1 MAASYL
7 RKYGTG
13 TGADIYINIPKAGSA
28 NHAVSAD
35 WTPAAGDVKVS
46 KDGAAAANIGTLPTA
61 IAMGNST
68 IWKFVFTDAELQA
81 AFVSVTVSDSA
92 TKAVDDTGFSIETY
106 GNASAQ
112 HAFDLDTA
120 STAQTGDAYARLG
133 APAGASVSADVAA
146 VKVDTAATL
155 VDTNELQTDWA
166 DGGRLDLILDAI
178 EAFLNDEIAQILVD
192 TGTTLDDFV
201 DDLENRLTAALATQL
216 AAHSLGV
223 GRGVVDASST
233 TTEVIFKTVN
243 GAAASGT
250 NDFYNGRHIVFTSG
264 ALMLQ
269 ATSITDYVGATKTA
283 TVPALTGA
291 PAEDVTF
298 VIV

>member
-1 MAASYL
+1 
-7 RKYGTG
+7 
-13 TGADIYINIPKAGSA
+13 
-28 NHAVSAD
+28 
-35 WTPAAGDVKVS
+35 
-46 KDGAAAANIGTLPTA
+46 
-61 IAMGNST
+61 
-68 IWKFVFTDAELQA
+68 
-81 AFVSVTVSDSA
+81 VTVSDSA